1 MAERLIE
8 LRDISKSYGH
18 VYALGGVNLSVDR
31 GSVALD
37 LSPLSTDDASQTDPA
52 GLFCMDQV
60 IAGCFGP

>member
-31 GSVALD
+31 ARWS
-37 LSPLSTDDASQTDPA
+37 ASLATMAQA
-52 GLFCMDQV
+52 SRR
-60 IAGCFGP
+60 